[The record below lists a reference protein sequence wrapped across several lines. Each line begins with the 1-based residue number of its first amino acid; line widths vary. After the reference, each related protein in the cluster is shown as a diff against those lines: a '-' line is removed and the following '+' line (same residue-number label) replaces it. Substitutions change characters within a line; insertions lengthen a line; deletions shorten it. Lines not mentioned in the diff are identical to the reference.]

1 MGLSSEASLDIC
13 IVAELVRAIGAA
25 KLVVAAAIGLAEIV
39 TITSTKV
46 VIVVSTVVV
55 ELCVDVSAPPDL
67 VDIAM
72 KFAPPS
78 VKDLMAPR
86 VRILERA

>member
-1 MGLSSEASLDIC
+1 MGPSLEASLDIC
-13 IVAELVRAIGAA
+13 DAAELVRAIGAA
-25 KLVVAAAIGLAEIV
+25 KFVVAAAVALVEIV
-39 TITSTKV
+39 TITSIEV
-46 VIVVSTVVV
+46 VTVVSTVVV